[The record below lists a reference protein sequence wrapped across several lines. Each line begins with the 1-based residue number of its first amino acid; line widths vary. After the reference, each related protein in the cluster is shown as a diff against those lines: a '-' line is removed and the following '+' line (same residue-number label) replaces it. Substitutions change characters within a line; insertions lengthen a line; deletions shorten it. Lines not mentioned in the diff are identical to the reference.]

1 MNSSRFSPPH
11 TKIGAP
17 NNLQILF
24 AATLIALCIA
34 TLPAFAQTAK
44 PNFSGRWELD
54 KAKSDFG
61 SGPVPKDEFLQIDQ
75 KGKTLEV
82 THTFVTPNGEFK
94 NVVKLTT
101 DGHPAINMIHGHEVT
116 TRTHW
121 QGDSL
126 VTIMPDPEG
135 GRQLTETRTLAE
147 NGKVMTI
154 TLVSGDRREKVVMR
168 KK

>member
-1 MNSSRFSPPH
+1 MNSSRFARH
-11 TKIGAP
+11 TKIMVLDK
-17 NNLQILF
+17 LQILF
-24 AATLIALCIA
+24 AATLGALCIA
-34 TLPAFAQTAK
+34 TLPAFGQTAK

-61 SGPVPKDEFLQIDQ
+61 SGPAPKDIIEQIDQ
-75 KGKTLEV
+75 KGKTIV
-82 THTFVTPNGEFK
+82 FTTTFVTADGEFK

-101 DGHPAINMIHGHEVT
+101 DGSPNTNMMRGHEFT

-126 VTIMPDPEG
+126 VTLVRDPRG
-135 GRQLTETRTLAE
+135 LQLTETRALSE

-154 TLVSGDRREKVVMR
+154 AVVSGDQKQKVVMV